1 MEKLKMNDGSKFND
15 KYQSVLEH
23 VRYEGQLLWQI
34 FGSFLLAH
42 TVFLAFL
49 LHSALGSE
57 QIVGYHPG
65 PFFAALAG
73 LLLCVPW
80 AASYLRSSAYYIF
93 RMAQAKEAEPPNWD
107 IIRRTGEKF
116 AAGKKVTVGRKT
128 YRIGWLARVL
138 RTKRS
143 VPLLIVVFVM
153 IYLTLFILNGP
164 WW

>member
-1 MEKLKMNDGSKFND
+1 MEKLKMYDESKPND
-15 KYQSVLEH
+15 KYQSALEH

-57 QIVGYHPG
+57 QIVGYRPG

-73 LLLCVPW
+73 LLLCIPW
-80 AASYLRSSAYYIF
+80 AASYLRSSAYYLF

-107 IIRRTGEKF
+107 IIKGTGEKF
-116 AAGKKVTVGRKT
+116 ASGEEVKVGGRT
-128 YRIGWLARVL
+128 YRIGWLARIL
-138 RTKRS
+138 RTKIS
-143 VPLLIVVFVM
+143 VPLLIFFFVI

>member
-1 MEKLKMNDGSKFND
+1 MNEENKSEDR
-15 KYQSVLEH
+15 YQSALEQ

-49 LHSALGSE
+49 LQSTLGRE
-57 QIVGYHPG
+57 PIVGYHPG
-65 PFFAALAG
+65 GFLAAVVG
-73 LLLCVPW
+73 LLLCIPW

-93 RMAQAKEAEPPNWD
+93 RMAQAKEAEPCGWNLIKGD
-107 IIRRTGEKF
+107 GEKF
-116 AAGKKVTVGRKT
+116 AAGEKVTIGGEP
-128 YRIGWLARVL
+128 YQIGWLPRVL

-143 VPLLIVVFVM
+143 VPLLIVFFGM
-153 IYLTLFILNGP
+153 IYLSILILNGP